1 MVVLFLIFKIMI
13 NILFEY
19 PQLNCGGTEVV
30 MYNLAKF
37 FDSSQYHVD
46 ILVRKQGNNEE
57 IFRKIGCNIYLIPFT
72 SREQYRIDLMA
83 FFNSY
88 HYDVVHTH
96 MHNDMG
102 LVMKCAESVGIPV
115 RVAHS
120 HNARVDVP
128 RVMWPL
134 NIIRSWQTE
143 TYANLFFACSR
154 IAAEWL
160 FPRYCKV
167 AHVIYNAIDLDTF
180 KFDPQIRKQKR
191 EELGVT
197 DKTKVIINVGR
208 CTNQKN
214 HSFILDRAKEL
225 KNEDMLFIIIGEGPL
240 FEQLNVHIDD
250 EHITNVRMQGKCFDV
265 SQWLCAA
272 DVFIF
277 PSIYEGLG
285 IVAIEAQACGL
296 RVLST
301 DTIPVEAD
309 MQMGCFERV
318 PLADIKRWNDLLK
331 QDTYSE
337 DKRLELSC
345 KAFNSHYNIR
355 VVAKEVEQLYKSKL
369 C

>member
-1 MVVLFLIFKIMI
+1 MI

-57 IFRKIGCNIYLIPFT
+57 IFRKIGCSIYLIPFT
-72 SREQYRIDLMA
+72 SKEQYKLDLMT

-96 MHNDMG
+96 MHSDMG
-102 LVMKCAESVGIPV
+102 LVMECASKAGILV

-120 HNARVDVP
+120 HNARLDIP
-128 RVMWPL
+128 HLFWPVQIFR
-134 NIIRSWQTE
+134 NWCVE
-143 TYANLFFACSR
+143 NYANLFFACSR
-154 IAAEWL
+154 IAAKWM
-160 FPRYCKV
+160 FPRHRNSVY
-167 AHVIYNAIDLDTF
+167 VIYNAIDLDDF
-180 KFDPQIRKQKR
+180 KFDVAVRKQKR
-191 EELGVT
+191 KELGIT

-208 CTNQKN
+208 CTDQKN

-225 KNEDMLFIIIGEGPL
+225 KNEDILFVIIGDGPL
-240 FEQLNVHIDD
+240 FKSLSKRIEDEYISNVH
-250 EHITNVRMQGKCFDV
+250 MMGKRFDV

-301 DTIPVEAD
+301 NTIPIEAD
-309 MQMGCFERV
+309 MQMGSFERV
-318 PLADIKRWNDLLK
+318 ALADIRRWNDLLK
-331 QDTYSE
+331 QDIYSE

-345 KAFNSHYNIR
+345 KAFDSHYNIR

>member
-1 MVVLFLIFKIMI
+1 MI

-19 PQLNCGGTEVV
+19 PQLNCGGTEMV
-30 MYNLAKF
+30 MYNLIKF
-37 FDSSQYHVD
+37 FDPEQFHVD
-46 ILVRKQGNNEE
+46 LLVRKKGDNEQ
-57 IFRKIGCNIYLIPFT
+57 IFRDIGCSIFVVPFVNKKQYSRDLT
-72 SREQYRIDLMA
+72 SFLQVHRYG
-83 FFNSY
+83 
-88 HYDVVHTH
+88 VVHTH

-102 LVMKCAESVGIPV
+102 LVMKCAESVGVPV

-128 RVMWPL
+128 RIMWPL

-143 TYANLFFACSR
+143 NHANLFFACSH

-160 FPRYCKV
+160 FPRYRKV
-167 AHVIYNAIDLDTF
+167 AHVIYNGIDLDAF
-180 KFDPQIRKQKR
+180 RFDPQIRKQKR
-191 EELGVT
+191 EELGVS

-240 FEQLNVHIDD
+240 FEQLNRRIED
-250 EHITNVRMQGKCFDV
+250 EHISNVRMMGKSFNV
-265 SQWLCAA
+265 FQWLCDA
-272 DVFIF
+272 DVFF
-277 PSIYEGLG
+277 FTSVYEGLG

-301 DTIPVEAD
+301 NTIPVEAD
-309 MQMGCFERV
+309 MQIGCFEWIE
-318 PLADIKRWNDLLK
+318 LADIKRWNDLLK
-331 QDTYSE
+331 QVTYSE
-337 DKRLELSC
+337 EKRLELSS
-345 KAFNSHYNIR
+345 KAFESHYNIR